1 MTKIPKP
8 PRPPEATNVFS
19 DGGLVP
25 KRPVPPDIPTPPI
38 KWIGSDD
45 TQDDSLS
52 FEWCIRFIAICI
64 GIAIGLQLAT
74 IL

>member
-1 MTKIPKP
+1 MTEIPKP
-8 PRPPEATNVFS
+8 PRPPEPTNVLG
-19 DGGLVP
+19 GGLIP

-45 TQDDSLS
+45 PQDDSLS
-52 FEWCIRFIAICI
+52 FHWCLWFFGICI
-64 GIAIGLQLAT
+64 GIAIGLQLAK